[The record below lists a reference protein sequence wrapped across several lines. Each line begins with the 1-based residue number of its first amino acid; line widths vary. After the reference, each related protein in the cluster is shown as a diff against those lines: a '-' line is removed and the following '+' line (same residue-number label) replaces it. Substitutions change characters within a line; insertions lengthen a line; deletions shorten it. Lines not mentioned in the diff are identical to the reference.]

1 VGSSLETWT
10 GIIGTVLA
18 GFAVGDAVGG
28 RLADRIPSPRLLAA
42 ILFLAGASVILI
54 LPLSSTLQS
63 AWLARQVMLRVVLI
77 AAAVLFAPC
86 ALLGAV
92 LPIATRLSLRTI
104 EGAGRT
110 VGWLGAVGTASNV
123 LGVAL
128 GGFLFIERFGVRAI
142 VLASGSGLAV
152 LALIPLL
159 AARPAAPARSGPSVR
174 ERSAGSKVDGPRLWI
189 PSLVP
194 ALSGASI
201 MAVELAG
208 TRIVAPL
215 FGASLY
221 IWAGVIG
228 VILLG
233 ISVGNALGGWLAD
246 RDPSR
251 RLLGNMF
258 ILAGGATL
266 GVLAMPVIYSQT
278 WPGLTRV
285 VLSSLPPALSL
296 PLLLGAMLLAPSI
309 LFGTISPI
317 VIRLSLREIGASGG
331 LIGRVYAAQAIGSVA
346 ATFATGFVL
355 ISHLGARAVILLVA
369 ESALLIG
376 VLVGDPHLR
385 RSLQPVVKGLIASVF
400 ALALVASLAGWVPS
414 PCLRESNYY
423 CIRVLERGK
432 NIRILALE
440 SLFHSYVNLADP
452 TILLYEYEQGFAL
465 LVADYAASLRETAG
479 QPPGIPAMRLLF
491 IGGGGYVFPRYIH
504 RVYPAST
511 LEVVEIDPAVTQV
524 AYEALGLPRSIPIR
538 TYNEDGRQF
547 FLRRP
552 QQVYDLVF
560 GDTYR
565 DAYSAPYHLTTV
577 EFARM
582 VADSLKPG
590 GVYAVNIVDGRSG
603 LFVRSYVRTLRQV
616 FRHVS
621 LMPAGRDWEEEVQTT
636 FVVLASQRRL
646 DIERIALR
654 RPRGV
659 PATIDLVALSQ
670 EELSRYVSAG
680 RSIVLTDDRAPVDN
694 FLARVYAAI
703 LRERRD

>member
-1 VGSSLETWT
+1 MGNSLETWT
-10 GIIGTVLA
+10 GIIGVVLA
-18 GFAVGDAVGG
+18 GFAVGDAAGG

-42 ILFLAGASVILI
+42 VLFLAGASVILI
-54 LPLSSTLQS
+54 LPLSSTLGS
-63 AWLARQVMLRVVLI
+63 AWLAAPVMLRVVLI
-77 AAAVLFAPC
+77 AAAVLFAPG

-110 VGWLGAVGTASNV
+110 VGRLGAVGTASNV

-128 GGFLFIERFGVRAI
+128 GGFLFIERFGIRAI
-142 VLASGSGLAV
+142 VLACGSGLML

-159 AARPAAPARSGPSVR
+159 ARPAAPASSGPSVR
-174 ERSAGSKVDGPRLWI
+174 ERNAGGKVGGSRLWI

-194 ALSGASI
+194 AVSGASI
-201 MAVELAG
+201 MAVELAAA
-208 TRIVAPL
+208 RIVAPL

-221 IWAGVIG
+221 TWAGVIG

-317 VIRLSLREIGASGG
+317 VIRLSLREVGASGD
-331 LIGRVYAAQAIGSVA
+331 LVGRVYAAQAIGSVA

-369 ESALLIG
+369 ESALLVGI
-376 VLVGDPHLR
+376 LAGDPHAR
-385 RSLQPVVKGLIASVF
+385 RSMPPVSRGVTAAALVF
-400 ALALVASLAGWVPS
+400 ALVASLAGWVPS

-440 SLFHSYVNLADP
+440 SLFHSYVDLADP

-465 LVADYAASLRETAG
+465 IVADYAASGTQTAG
-479 QPPGIPAMRLLF
+479 QPPGIPTMRMLF
-491 IGGGGYVFPRYIH
+491 VGGGGYVFPRYVH
-504 RVYPAST
+504 RLYPAST
-511 LEVVEIDPAVTQV
+511 LEVVEIDPAVTEV
-524 AYEALGLPRSIPIR
+524 AHEALGLPRSIPIR

-590 GVYAVNIVDGRSG
+590 GVYAVNIVDGRSA

-621 LMPAGRDWEEEVQTT
+621 LMPVGRDWEEAVQTT
-636 FVVLASQRRL
+636 FVVLASQRSL
-646 DIERIALR
+646 NIERIALR

-659 PATIDLVALSQ
+659 PATIELVALSQ